1 MLSPGRDSIG
11 NIEYI
16 DRFEGNY
23 AIVEFEG
30 RKMKDILKSELAS
43 GAQEGDDIV
52 LVNGKYQVDQD
63 EMQRRKTEIA
73 KLTENMWEWLAAP
86 PALPRTDPH
95 ARHIPHKDRN
105 KQKGEPLSS
114 PFNILITDAA
124 VNLRRLFMLY
134 LKV

>member
-73 KLTENMWEWLAAP
+73 KLTENMWE
-86 PALPRTDPH
+86 
-95 ARHIPHKDRN
+95 
-105 KQKGEPLSS
+105 
-114 PFNILITDAA
+114 
-124 VNLRRLFMLY
+124 
-134 LKV
+134 